1 MKFGDSKG
9 LRAFL
14 LGLALLFSAGEVR
27 GETDY
32 NNDGLCDVWQQVYDA
47 WDLLPGEDTDGDGC
61 SNWVESLAG
70 TDPRNPRDCVRFGGM
85 SLAGNTVVFQFK
97 AQAGKR
103 YDVTESSS
111 PTGVFTAVAGSAMT
125 PSEDRATETIVVNR
139 QANQLRFYRL
149 RVQDVDSDGDG
160 LADWAEMKMG
170 TDPHESHSPT
180 NASGGMASDGET
192 LASLMSVT
200 LEVEQEAGYERED
213 KSAATPA
220 VVPARIRVRRTVGN
234 MPLTL
239 AVKTA
244 GGAPSLTKGNA
255 SPADYV
261 SNQVLTIP
269 SGAASAVHEVIPVP
283 DEILEVPEYL
293 EVTMEAGAVQRRAT
307 VCICDAKPEMEANR
321 TLYVAYLGKEA
332 GVNTVATGLATALVR
347 GDNDQAVISLTFSNL
362 TSPQNTAYLRVE
374 NDDLI
379 NIGLGQVAGRGWAI
393 RAASTKVTDQAMLSA
408 LNAGQLYISITTA
421 DNPTGEIRGYFNR
434 ASGSTDFTLNP
445 AIHEAPELGGD
456 NWQVPTVA
464 ALHRDIWRFLD
475 QATFGGTDA
484 LHAEVL
490 AEVNQ
495 AIANGGTYLEGYE
508 AWLDKQMNPAIT
520 PNPSLLQLVVAA
532 DNEEFVVRGN
542 KPIWA
547 GNDPRFAGVSY
558 GASYDAFGNPII
570 GAGTNG
576 TYNNNHPSS
585 HNRRREM
592 WTLAMEAKAQVRQRM
607 AMALSEIV
615 VISEMDATVQSRHYG
630 AANYWDMLAEHAF
643 GKYRTVLENVTYS
656 PMMGIYLS
664 HIRNRAEHVS
674 GGVPI
679 YPDENYAR
687 EIMQLFSIGL
697 VLRHPDGSLVL
708 DGSGLPVPTYDNED
722 IAELARVLTG
732 FCHGARHQTAAVQRF
747 NGLHFTTSSPRV
759 GANVEIQGGL
769 NTAGSSFTNFSEG
782 AGETWFQAPWLYP
795 MKVLGR
801 DRTTVFHDFGQKV
814 LLEGKVGETVI
825 PAQVLP
831 ASGGTTVGNANDQQ
845 THGMAAQD
853 VALAHNLLAG
863 DPAAGVYNGHPNTPI
878 NLSRW
883 LIQRFTTSNPSAGY
897 IYRVSEV
904 YRQSNGDL
912 GRVLKAILLDYEARS
927 LQLAD
932 RSISHGRMKEPLVHF
947 MSVMRGLNAYS
958 GIPLTS
964 LRDVQQ
970 SFAATDAMT
979 LNGWPGGLSKTLP
992 QSEVAKYRPNATR
1005 FRFPD
1010 STTVLGQSPLRAPS
1024 VFNWFLPDYVV
1035 PGPMAEAGL
1044 FAPEMQIASETNL
1057 VNRINRLWTF
1067 TWMSLQGM
1075 ATFPGVDVDDIT
1087 NVSPNNAAPQ
1097 VKVMPPG
1104 VNVTANS
1111 FLPLATLTF
1120 TAANW
1125 NSPQTVTVAAV
1136 DDSEIEGQHQTT
1148 ISHRAISSD
1157 SRYNQLTLPT
1167 VDVTINDN
1175 EVGSAAAVVLEESGG
1190 RTLVVEGGATDT
1202 YTMRLASGPV
1212 ASVTV
1217 HVQAHVTGTTPP
1229 TQVTVSPSSVT
1240 FTPADWS
1247 TPQTFTVTAVDDA
1260 NNEGPHVGIIG
1271 HYLVTNDPV
1280 YSRVHAPSVQAI
1292 VADNENHGSNAM
1304 TITQTQ
1310 NSTIVVEGGATDT
1323 LMVTLRR
1330 APTAGSTVTVQPGAN
1345 SQVTLSPPSLAFTSA
1360 DWNIPQFVTVA
1371 AVDDALVEG
1380 THTTTVALSATG
1392 GGYNLSSNVTVTIH
1406 DNDGGG
1412 ATVVESGGSTVVT
1425 EGGFDLANRD
1435 SYTIRLNTAPTANV
1449 TVEVMPQRHV
1459 QRASNH
1465 AKMMGYFTS
1474 DLSAGNLQKDRIIFD
1489 YSGIIALY
1497 HSAFGA
1503 AGGVG
1508 DTNNN
1513 NRAAHFAAT
1522 TAVVDKFD
1530 RMWCGGQ
1537 LKAQWPEVTLA
1548 DLSNPAVV
1556 NPRKTILAGVLNGY
1570 STTAG
1575 SNTPNNM
1582 RDRCRIAAYLVSLS
1596 PQSFTSK

>member
-1 MKFGDSKG
+1 MKFGDSNG
-9 LRAFL
+9 FRAFL
-14 LGLALLFSAGEVR
+14 LGLVLLFSVGAVR
-27 GETDY
+27 GGTDY

-70 TDPRNPRDCVRFGGM
+70 TDPRNPRDCVRFGNM

-111 PTGVFTAVAGSAMT
+111 PTGVFTAVAGSAIT
-125 PSEDRATETIVVNR
+125 PSEDKANETIVVNR

-170 TDPHESHSPT
+170 TDPLESHSPT
-180 NASGGMASDGET
+180 NASGGLASDGET

-220 VVPARIRVRRTVGN
+220 VVPARIRVRRTVGS

-244 GGAPSLTKGNA
+244 GGAPSLTKSHA

-261 SNQVLTIP
+261 SSQVLTIP
-269 SGAASAVHEVIPVP
+269 NGATSAVHEVIPVP

-293 EVTMEAGAVQRRAT
+293 EVTMEAGVVQRRAT
-307 VCICDAKPEMEANR
+307 VCICDAKPELEANR

-332 GVNTVATGLATALVR
+332 GVNTVATGLATALVQ

-374 NDDLI
+374 NDDLV

-408 LNAGQLYISITTA
+408 LSAGQLYISITTA

-434 ASGSTDFTLNP
+434 ASGSSDFEFNP

-456 NWQVPTVA
+456 NWQTPTVA

-558 GASYDAFGNPII
+558 TASYDTFGNPII
-570 GAGTNG
+570 GTGTNG
-576 TYNNNHPSS
+576 TYNNNHPSFN
-585 HNRRREM
+585 NRRREM

-643 GKYRTVLENVTYS
+643 GKYRTILENVTYS

-708 DGSGLPVPTYDNED
+708 DRSGLPVPTYDNED

-759 GANVEIQGGL
+759 GANVEFQGGL
-769 NTAGSSFTNFSEG
+769 NTPGSSFTNFAEG

-831 ASGGTTVGNANDQQ
+831 ASGGTTVGNSNDQQ
-845 THGMAAQD
+845 THGMAALD

-863 DPAAGVYNGHPNTPI
+863 DPAAGGYNGHPNTPV

-897 IYRVSEV
+897 IYRVSEA
-904 YRQSNGDL
+904 YRESNGDL

-947 MSVMRGLNAYS
+947 ISVMRGLNAYS

-964 LRDVQQ
+964 LRDLQQ
-970 SFAATDAMT
+970 SFSATDAMT

-1010 STTVLGQSPLRAPS
+1010 YTTVLGQSPLRAPS

-1075 ATFPGVDVDDIT
+1075 TTFPGVDVDDVT

-1167 VDVTINDN
+1167 VEVTINDN
-1175 EVGSAAAVVLEESGG
+1175 EVGSGAAVILEESGG

-1202 YTMRLASGPV
+1202 YTMRLASAPV

-1217 HVQAHVTGTTPP
+1217 HAQAHVTGTTTP
-1229 TQVTVSPSSVT
+1229 TQVTVSPASVT

-1260 NNEGPHVGIIG
+1260 INEGPHVGIIG

-1292 VADNENHGSNAM
+1292 VADNENNGSNAM

-1310 NSTIVVEGGATDT
+1310 NSTIVMEGGFTDT

-1380 THTTTVALSATG
+1380 THTTTVALAATG

-1425 EGGFDLANRD
+1425 EGGFDTVNWD

-1465 AKMMGYFTS
+1465 SKMMGYFTS

-1489 YSGIIALY
+1489 YAGIIALY
-1497 HSAFGA
+1497 NSAFGA
-1503 AGGVG
+1503 AGGVSG
-1508 DTNNN
+1508 THDNNTE
-1513 NRAAHFAAT
+1513 AHFAAT
-1522 TAVVDKFD
+1522 VAVVDKFD
-1530 RMWCGGQ
+1530 LMWCGGQ
-1537 LKAQWPEVTLA
+1537 LRAQWPSVTFA

-1575 SNTPNNM
+1575 SNTPNNI